1 VFFMVFGFSAESV
14 SAVKECQATTEL
26 RDERA

>member
-1 VFFMVFGFSAESV
+1 VFFMVVGFSGFSGR
-14 SAVKECQATTEL
+14 VKECQATTEL

>member
-1 VFFMVFGFSAESV
+1 MVFGFSAESW